1 MKLASSGFEAAIDI
15 GVDKLKVFG
24 DSTLI
29 IMQTVGEWKTKEA
42 KLLPYHKYLE
52 DLVEKFEE
60 VSFEYLPRSHNQF
73 ADALATLSSML
84 QVTDGLEVEPLKIE
98 VLPKPIYCMVVTE
111 ESDGKPWY
119 HDIMTYIQK
128 QEFPEGSNPADR
140 KHLMKLAS
148 KFFISG
154 DTLYKRSFDSVLLR
168 CVNAKEATQLME
180 EIHEGVCGPHM
191 SGHML
196 AKKIMRLGYFW
207 LTLETMHSTC
217 PELSPLSDLWRQD
230 KCSSK

>member
-1 MKLASSGFEAAIDI
+1 MPQKSVKGRVIADLLAESLGIPNDDDSFLDDRVLNVNEDLWKMFFDGAVNLSVLAAIGI
-15 GVDKLKVFG
+15 GVAKLKVFG

-84 QVTDGLEVEPLKIE
+84 QVTDGLEVEPLRIE
-98 VLPKPIYCMVVTE
+98 VLSKPAYCMVVIE
-111 ESDGKPWY
+111 EPDGKPWY

-154 DTLYKRSFDSVLLR
+154 DTLYKRSFNSVLLR
-168 CVNAKEATQLME
+168 CVNAKEATRVD
-180 EIHEGVCGPHM
+180 G
-191 SGHML
+191 
-196 AKKIMRLGYFW
+196 RN
-207 LTLETMHSTC
+207 T
-217 PELSPLSDLWRQD
+217 
-230 KCSSK
+230 